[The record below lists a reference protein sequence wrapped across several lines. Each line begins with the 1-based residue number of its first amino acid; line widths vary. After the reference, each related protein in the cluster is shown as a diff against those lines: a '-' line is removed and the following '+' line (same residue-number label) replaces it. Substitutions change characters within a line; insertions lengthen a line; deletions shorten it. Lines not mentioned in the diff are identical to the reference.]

1 MDQKFSKLRFKEFAQ
16 AAAIGGA
23 LALHPA
29 PATAATGSVTI
40 HAGNAT
46 WHVNTNITFSTTS
59 SCSLAISSATL
70 HTAGVAI
77 TSATFTPS
85 GVRNDAFDGALSWE
99 LDLAP
104 NIPQGTGGSG
114 IAYNKTGGTV
124 DVTGN
129 TVTGPTKTIFGL
141 NVSGQLFFSS
151 TKAVVRSVLT
161 MQNPTNAAISVNVG
175 SFNNLGSDSSTIIR
189 DTSSGDAPTVSLP
202 DNWFVSSQG
211 NPLKA
216 SDPVLTFAYQQT
228 GAANP
233 VSSFQNAP
241 RNGSDRPNI
250 IWGPIT
256 IQPGA
261 TESLMAFFQLSDT
274 EPHAKADAALF
285 NTPAS
290 IGTTDYLTGLTSQQ
304 QSQIVNWSL
313 PQVESVTVGLAGTG
327 SGTVTSNPS
336 GISCGVSCSAGFAQ
350 GATVT
355 LTATAAVGSGFAGWS
370 GGLCSGATDPC
381 QITVTGAP
389 DAETATFN
397 QLPSFLL
404 TVGLG
409 GTGTGTIT
417 SSPSGINCGATCSAS
432 FFQATQVT
440 LTPAAAPGSAFT
452 SWGGACSGAGACVVN
467 MSAAESVTATFT
479 EITFPLTVIESGK
492 GSGVVTSKPAGID
505 CSTSSNKCSAT
516 FKSGKMVT
524 LTASASSGST
534 FAGWS
539 GSGCSGTNN
548 CTVTMNAAERVT
560 ASFALIPTK
569 TLTIAETG
577 TGTGTMTSA
586 PSGISC
592 GPTCSASFAT
602 GTQVTL
608 SAASTHGS
616 IFGGWSGGGCSG
628 AAACTLTLSAD
639 TTVNASFVAKQ
650 NANVS
655 LLAAVLPDSRS
666 VQVGATAT
674 TFATILNTGSVDG
687 STCGIAPTTSVAA
700 SFAYQTTDPSTNG
713 VSGTAN
719 TPATVPA
726 GGGQTFVLSFTP
738 TAAFNPT
745 DIALAYTCANAPN
758 PAPSVVGL
766 NTFNLS
772 ASTTPVPDVI
782 AVNATN
788 DPGYVD
794 LSPATNTGAFA
805 VATDNIGASG
815 AFTVSV
821 DTDEANLP
829 VTLTICQ
836 TDPSTGA
843 CLAPAAP
850 TATLQIN
857 SGDTDTFGI
866 FVASSSAI
874 PDMPA
879 VNRVFVQFT
888 DSGGTLRGETSVAV
902 RTH

>member
-1 MDQKFSKLRFKEFAQ
+1 VDQKFSKLRFKEFAQ

-59 SCSLAISSATL
+59 SASLAISSATL

-77 TSATFTPS
+77 GSATFTPT
-85 GVRNDAFDGALSWE
+85 GARNDAFDGALTWE

-104 NIPQGTGGSG
+104 NIPHGTGGTG
-114 IAYNKTGGTV
+114 IAYNKTGGAP

-129 TVTGPTKTIFGL
+129 TVTGPPETIFGL
-141 NVSGQLFFSS
+141 TVSAQDFFSS
-151 TKAVVRSVLT
+151 NKAVVRSVLS
-161 MQNPTNAAISVNVG
+161 MQNTTGAAISVNVG
-175 SFNNLGSDSSTIIR
+175 NFNNLGSDNNTTIR
-189 DTSSGDAPTVSLP
+189 DTSGGDAPTVSLA

-211 NPLKA
+211 NPMT
-216 SDPVLTFAYQQT
+216 SRDPVLTFAYQQT

-233 VSSFQNAP
+233 VTSFESAP
-241 RNGSDRPNI
+241 ANGNDNPNI

-261 TESLMAFFQLSDT
+261 TARLLAFFQLSDT

-304 QSQIVNWSL
+304 QSQIVNWNL
-313 PQVESVTVGLAGTG
+313 PQVESVIVGLTGTG
-327 SGTVTSNPS
+327 SGTVTSSPT
-336 GISCGVSCSAGFAQ
+336 GISCGASCSAGFAQ
-350 GATVT
+350 GTTVT

-370 GGLCSGATDPC
+370 GGTCSGATDPC
-381 QITVTGAP
+381 QITVTAAP
-389 DAETATFN
+389 DTETATFN
-397 QLPSFLL
+397 QLPSFSL
-404 TVGLG
+404 TVGLAGTGG
-409 GTGTGTIT
+409 GTVS
-417 SSPSGINCGATCSAS
+417 SSPSGISCGTICSAS
-432 FFQATQVT
+432 FLQATQVM
-440 LTPAAAPGSAFT
+440 LTPAAAPGSTFT

-479 EITFPLTVIESGK
+479 ELTFPLTVTESGK
-492 GSGVVTSKPAGID
+492 GSGVVTSKPAGLD
-505 CSTSSNKCSAT
+505 CSPTSNKCSAT
-516 FKSGKMVT
+516 YNSGSMVT
-524 LTASASSGST
+524 LTASARSGST

-539 GSGCSGTNN
+539 GAGCKGTHT
-548 CTVTMNAAERVT
+548 CTVTMSAAESVN

-577 TGTGTMTSA
+577 TGTGTVTSA

-592 GPTCSASFAT
+592 GPTCSANFAT

-628 AAACTLTLSAD
+628 TAACTVTLNAD
-639 TTVNASFVAKQ
+639 TTISASFVAKQ
-650 NANVS
+650 NANVN

-674 TFATILNTGSVDG
+674 AFATMLNTGSVDG
-687 STCGIAPTTSVAA
+687 STCSIAPTTSVPA
-700 SFAYQTTDPSTNG
+700 SFVYQTTDPSTNALT
-713 VSGTAN
+713 GTPN

-726 GGGQTFVLSFTP
+726 GGGQTFVVAFTP

-745 DIALAYTCANAPN
+745 DISFAYTCANAPS
-758 PAPSVVGL
+758 PAPSVLGV
-766 NTFNLS
+766 NTLNLS

-782 AVNATN
+782 ALNTTT

-794 LSPATNTGAFA
+794 VSPATNAGAFA

-815 AFTVSV
+815 AITVSA

-829 VTLTICQ
+829 LTLTICQ
-836 TDPSTGA
+836 TNPSTGA

-850 TATLQIN
+850 TVTLQIN
-857 SGDTDTFGI
+857 NGDTDTFGV
-866 FVASSSAI
+866 FVSSASAI

-879 VNRVFVQFT
+879 VNRIFVQFT
-888 DSGGTLRGETSVAV
+888 DSGGVLRGETSVAV
-902 RTH
+902 RTQ